1 MRYRRLCKGAWQKSP
16 ETRSAL
22 GLALSRYTV
31 FHNLRYGIGVKDGSL
46 SRDNDDR
53 LVYYGCALEGLGMGE
68 CYVRT
73 WMPTRSNNS
82 PLISARCLMGMR
94 PGMLCESEPVLSSRL
109 CLLTYS
115 R

>member
-1 MRYRRLCKGAWQKSP
+1 MAEKPGNQVW
-16 ETRSAL
+16 TGFSAFS
-22 GLALSRYTV
+22 LSLL
-31 FHNLRYGIGVKDGSL
+31 HNLRYGIGVKDGSL
-46 SRDNDDR
+46 SRENDDR
-53 LVYYGCALEGLGMGE
+53 MVYYGCALEGLGIGE

-109 CLLTYS
+109 CLRTYS